1 MGARE
6 ITDENERKRRR
17 DHVRAVGEAAFGKRR
32 NWHPDLAEAIEA
44 ATGRALGR
52 ARIAQWFLTTADVKP
67 VPLWVV
73 AALPGIAAAAAADL
87 RERAVALDAEVAE
100 MESGGAPPAQG
111 EPETAG
117 EPAQE
122 SGPAAAAKA
131 APYDDGSDFDMD
143 GFIERFA
150 DKRLP
155 RPAPEPAPEPEAP
168 DGWRSRFAEEH
179 AARWAPRNA

>member
-6 ITDENERKRRR
+6 FTTEGERKRRR
-17 DHVRAVGEAAFGKRR
+17 DHVQAIGDAAFGKRR
-32 NWHPDLAEAIEA
+32 SWHPDMAEAIES
-44 ATGRALGR
+44 ATGRAIGR
-52 ARIAQWFLTTADVKP
+52 ARIAQWFLTTADAKP
-67 VPLWVV
+67 VPAWVM
-73 AALPGIAAAAAADL
+73 ASLPEIAAAAAADL

-111 EPETAG
+111 EPDAPG

-155 RPAPEPAPEPEAP
+155 RPAPEPAPEPELQWTSRFTEEARA
-168 DGWRSRFAEEH
+168 GWRGRGL
-179 AARWAPRNA
+179 